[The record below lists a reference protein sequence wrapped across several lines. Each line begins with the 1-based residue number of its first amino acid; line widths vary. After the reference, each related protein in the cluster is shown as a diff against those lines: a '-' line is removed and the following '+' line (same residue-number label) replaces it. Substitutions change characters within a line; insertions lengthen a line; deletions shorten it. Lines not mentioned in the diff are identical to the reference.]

1 MNNNWVHRLC
11 GPALGADPLP
21 PFPSNALLRVA
32 MLAVLGVYAITGNG
46 RDNNVLVAIC
56 FGLVAACILA
66 AGVIFRAAHR
76 DRDRLFRAWAI
87 VLPLD
92 IAAIN
97 VAAFADG
104 NENSVIPM
112 IALATIFT
120 ASGMFPAPYVL
131 VLSVFAA
138 VTTLAQHSAAD
149 AFIEHQFTF
158 WTPVFSAVVLLGTC
172 AFSVTRSHAELR
184 LRKSLLEANER
195 ESEHASS
202 LSRALEA
209 ARLSEA
215 RFMAFSEHAPA
226 ILVLF
231 DSEGRSTF
239 ASRHAERLFG
249 NGDASDPIGLTGASE
264 ADLLR
269 IRQEIGAAV
278 AGTVTTVDYTQ
289 PDRTGTPRRMSG
301 VFFPI
306 EGGAGGIIIDVT
318 RERALAAQVTR
329 AQQMETLG
337 TLAGGIAHDFNNLL
351 TAILGNVYLARS
363 AVDAESAL
371 APYLDEARVA
381 SERGAELVRRL
392 LAYSRPGVDR
402 SERVSLVHLVD
413 ETVKLARR
421 GLTPSVELEVQ
432 EPCPPAAVEGNFSA
446 LQQVLLN
453 LLVNA
458 RDAMPGGGRMRI
470 SFATDQVDDEAA
482 AAAGLRPGPFHVI
495 AVSDTGTGMSPE
507 TLSRIFDPFFT
518 TKEVGK
524 GSGLGLPTS
533 LSIARAH
540 GGALEVQTAPGRGST
555 FRIMLPAADSQ
566 AASTVPR
573 GRLD

>member
-1 MNNNWVHRLC
+1 VNNNWAHRFC

-21 PFPSNALLRVA
+21 PFPLNAALRASLV
-32 MLAVLGVYAITGNG
+32 VVFVVYALAGQV
-46 RDNNVLVAIC
+46 RDEPALVGVC
-56 FGLVAACILA
+56 LGLVAA
-66 AGVIFRAAHR
+66 GVLGCEIAFRAAGS
-76 DRDRLFRAWAI
+76 DRNRLFRTWAF
-87 VLPLD
+87 VLPID
-92 IAAIN
+92 IVVVNAA
-97 VAAFADG
+97 AMADG

-112 IALATIFT
+112 VTLATIFT
-120 ASGMFPAPYVL
+120 ASAMFRAPYLLGLTVL
-131 VLSVFAA
+131 AA
-138 VTTLAQHSAAD
+138 SLTLGLHTWAD
-149 AFIEHQFTF
+149 LVYEDQVTF
-158 WTPVFSAVVLLGTC
+158 WGPGLSAVLLVATG
-172 AFSVTRSHAELR
+172 AFSVQRGRAEER
-184 LRKSLLEANER
+184 LRASLLDSTER
-195 ESEHASS
+195 EAGHARS
-202 LSRALEA
+202 LGRALEA

-226 ILVLF
+226 MLVLF
-231 DSEGRSTF
+231 DRDGQSTF

-249 NGDASDPIGLTGASE
+249 DGGSSQPVELKGASE
-264 ADLLR
+264 TDLLR
-269 IRQEIGAAV
+269 IQEEIRAAV
-278 AGTVTTVDYTQ
+278 AGAVTSVDYAQ

-363 AVDAESAL
+363 TVDAESAL

-381 SERGAELVRRL
+381 GERGAELVQRL

-402 SERVSLVHLVD
+402 SERVSLLHLVD
-413 ETVKLARR
+413 ETVKLASR
-421 GLTPSVELEVQ
+421 GLTPSVELEVNA
-432 EPCPPAAVEGNFSA
+432 PCQAAAVEGNFSA

-470 SFATDQVDDEAA
+470 TCATDQVDDEAA

-518 TKEVGK
+518 TKDVGK

-540 GGALEVQTAPGRGST
+540 GGALEVETAPGQGST
-555 FRIMLPAADSQ
+555 FRIMLPAAGSET
-566 AASTVPR
+566 AARPPQTGVA
-573 GRLD
+573 